1 MVFDLFKKSKYF
13 TVRQDAKRDIPEGLW
28 VKCEQCRGVLFSK
41 DLERNLKVCSKC
53 GYHFRLTAEE
63 RLGTILDQGSFTEYD
78 PDFAARDPLGF
89 PSYQEK
95 LEATRENTGLR
106 EAVLTGEGLIAGR
119 RVVIVVMDS
128 HFIMGSM
135 STAVGEKIT
144 RAVDAAREKH
154 LPLIIVTASGGARMQ
169 EGMPALMQM
178 TKTSMAVGRYARSRL
193 PYISVLT
200 DPTMGGVTA
209 SFAFLADIILA
220 EPGALI
226 GFAGPRVIEQTIRQK
241 LPEGFQRAEYLLEHG
256 FVDDVVPRPRLA
268 ELLGRLIALHE
279 GGNA

>member
-13 TVRQDAKRDIPEGLW
+13 TVRQESKRDIPEGLW
-28 VKCEQCRGVLFSK
+28 VKCDVCNEVLFSK
-41 DLERNLKVCSKC
+41 DLQRNFKVCAKC
-53 GYHFRLTAEE
+53 GHHFRLTAEE
-63 RLGTILDQGSFTEYD
+63 RLQITVDPESFTEYD
-78 PDFAARDPLGF
+78 ADLAPGDPLRF
-89 PSYQEK
+89 PHYREK
-95 LEATRENTGLR
+95 LEAAQEKTGLR
-106 EAVLTGEGLIAGR
+106 EAVITGEALIRGH
-119 RVVIVVMDS
+119 RVVIAVMDP

-135 STAVGEKIT
+135 STVVGEKIT
-144 RAVDAAREKH
+144 RAVDTALEKR
-154 LPLIIVTASGGARMQ
+154 LPLVIITASGGARMQ

-178 TKTSMAVGRYARSRL
+178 AKTSMAIGRYAQSRL

-200 DPTMGGVTA
+200 DPTLGGVTA

-256 FVDDVVPRPRLA
+256 FIDGVVPRPQVP
-268 ELLGRLIALHE
+268 ELLGRLLGLHE
-279 GGNA
+279 GGVA

>member
-13 TVRQDAKRDIPEGLW
+13 TVKQDAKRDIPEGLW
-28 VKCEQCRGVLFSK
+28 VKCETCNEVLFSK
-41 DLERNLKVCSKC
+41 DLERNFKVCAKC
-53 GYHFRLTAEE
+53 GHHFRLTAEE
-63 RLGTILDQGSFTEYD
+63 RLQMTLDPDSFTEYD
-78 PDFAARDPLGF
+78 PDLAPVDHLQF
-89 PSYQEK
+89 PNYREK
-95 LEATRENTGLR
+95 LDKAQEQTGLR
-106 EAVLTGEGLIAGR
+106 EAVVTGEGLIRGH
-119 RVVIVVMDS
+119 RVVIAVMDS

-135 STAVGEKIT
+135 STVVGEKIT
-144 RAVDAAREKH
+144 RAVDTASERH
-154 LPLIIVTASGGARMQ
+154 LPLVIITASGGARMQ

-178 TKTSMAVGRYARSRL
+178 AKTSMAIGRYARSGL

-226 GFAGPRVIEQTIRQK
+226 GFTGPRVIEQTIRQK

-256 FVDDVVPRPRLA
+256 FIDGVVPRPELA
-268 ELLGRLIALHE
+268 DFLGRLLGLHK